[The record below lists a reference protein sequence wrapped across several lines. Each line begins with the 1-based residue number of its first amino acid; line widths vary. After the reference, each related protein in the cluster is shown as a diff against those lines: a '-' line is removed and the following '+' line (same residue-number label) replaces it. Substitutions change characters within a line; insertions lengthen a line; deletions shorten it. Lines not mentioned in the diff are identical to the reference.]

1 MECCSPVKILFD
13 PLLGDIVRKV
23 ADPEMSSFSYHTVR
37 LTHSLVHLH
46 SNKLTVMALLIT
58 LLALPH
64 YLIHCRGA
72 PCHAA
77 VCVLL
82 ACYSGPS
89 PARPSSHSASPAQC
103 WLGHCHSTRG
113 ELALEVGRLR
123 SAKLVAALRF
133 LQQKQV

>member
-1 MECCSPVKILFD
+1 MHLLKKYLSIIIRNKYEDHQPVEIFFD
-13 PLLGDIVRKV
+13 PLLGDIIRKV

-89 PARPSSHSASPAQC
+89 LHRPSSHSASPAQC
-103 WLGHCHSTRG
+103 WCWGTATPPGESQRRRLGD
-113 ELALEVGRLR
+113 
-123 SAKLVAALRF
+123 
-133 LQQKQV
+133 